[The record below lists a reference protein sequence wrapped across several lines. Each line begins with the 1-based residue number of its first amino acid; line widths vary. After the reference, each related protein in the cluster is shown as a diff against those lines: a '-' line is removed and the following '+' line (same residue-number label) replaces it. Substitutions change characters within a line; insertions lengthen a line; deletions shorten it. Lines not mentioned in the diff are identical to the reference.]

1 MVSSCRNPEKKPSSA
16 NFDDEYG
23 ARYGCA
29 ILPEK
34 QSLNQKSVRV
44 TYLKITLICD
54 NRCKVMARNALAG
67 HIFDC
72 ENCYVTKETRPTQP
86 QPDCH

>member
-1 MVSSCRNPEKKPSSA
+1 MTSSCRKTEKKPSSA

-34 QSLNQKSVRV
+34 QSLNKKPV
-44 TYLKITLICD
+44 TI
-54 NRCKVMARNALAG
+54 M
-67 HIFDC
+67 
-72 ENCYVTKETRPTQP
+72 
-86 QPDCH
+86 